1 MLSFLVPCTCL
12 SVWVVK
18 LVHFFLKKKKI
29 SFLILDLCLCV
40 DMDMWTSLVSVEV
53 R

>member
-18 LVHFFLKKKKI
+18 LVHFLKKKI
-29 SFLILDLCLCV
+29 SFLFLDLCLCV